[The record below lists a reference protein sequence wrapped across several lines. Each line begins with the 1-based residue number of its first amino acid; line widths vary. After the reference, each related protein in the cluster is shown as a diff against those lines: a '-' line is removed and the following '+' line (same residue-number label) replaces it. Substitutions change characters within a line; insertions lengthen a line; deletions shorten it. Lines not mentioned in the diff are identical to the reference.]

1 MLTVFG
7 GEAMEVAFK
16 VRISGRV
23 TGVGF
28 RYSAVNKANAFPG
41 LKGYVR
47 NVGYGEVEALLQGKP
62 EDVDQMLIWFRKGP
76 PLARVDDLQINEVP
90 VSPDLARFG
99 IR

>member
-1 MLTVFG
+1 
-7 GEAMEVAFK
+7 MEVAYK

-47 NVGYGEVEALLQGKP
+47 NVGYGEVEVLLQGTP
-62 EDVDQMLIWFRKGP
+62 AEIDQMLIWLRKGP
-76 PLARVDDLQINEVP
+76 PLSRVDDLQINEVP
-90 VSPDLARFG
+90 VSSNLMDFG
-99 IR
+99 IRQVKY